1 MIIHSDCIYFKG
13 DLPCK
18 PHKEFGYHCP
28 DCPVYSKIG
37 LNILIIKLGAIGD
50 VIRTTPV
57 LRKIR
62 EVYPDSYISWLT
74 YSPEMLSKNWVNRI
88 LNLTPENI
96 ELIKNIKFD
105 WLINLDKDPLAIS
118 LTNSINA
125 EKKSGF
131 TIDQFGH
138 TKPISSSAETHKWLT
153 GLFDDLNKINTKH
166 YIEEMFDI
174 CGLKFSD
181 QEYILDI
188 PQEHLNVDIDKTKK
202 VVGLNTGC
210 GGRWSSRLWANGNWI
225 ALAKNLLS
233 SGYEVILLGGAQEHE
248 KNKYIAAE
256 SKAKYFGHFP
266 LNDFIGLINECDI
279 VVTAVTMAMHLT
291 VGLKKKLVLFNNI
304 FNRNEFY
311 LYNRG
316 IILEPEFDCDCYYAA
331 ECPND
336 CMQYIYPERVTEETI
351 KLLNCN

>member
-1 MIIHSDCIYFKG
+1 MLINNDCIYFKG
-13 DLPCK
+13 DIPCK
-18 PHKEFGYHCP
+18 PHKQFGYHCP
-28 DCPVYSKIG
+28 DCPVYKKIE

-62 EVYPDSYISWLT
+62 EIYPDSYITWLT
-74 YSPEMLSKNWVNRI
+74 YSPEMLSKSWVDRI
-88 LNLTPENI
+88 LNVTAENL
-96 ELIKNIKFD
+96 ELVKNIKFD
-105 WLINLDKDPLAIS
+105 WLINLDKDPIAIS
-118 LTNSINA
+118 LTNAVHA

-131 TIDQFGH
+131 TIDQYGH
-138 TKPISSSAETHKWLT
+138 TKPIQTDAEYHKWMT
-153 GLFDDLNKINTKH
+153 GLFDDLNKNNTKH
-166 YIEEMFDI
+166 YVEEMFDI
-174 CGLKFSD
+174 CGFRFSNED
-181 QEYILDI
+181 YILEV
-188 PQEHLNVDIDKTKK
+188 PQKDLNLNIDKSKK

-210 GGRWSSRLWANGNWI
+210 GGRWSSRLWADLNWVT
-225 ALAKNLLS
+225 LAKNLLN

-248 KNKYIAAE
+248 KNLRLAQQ
-256 SKAKYFGHFP
+256 SNAKYFGHFP
-266 LNDFIGLINECDI
+266 LGDFIKLIDQCDL
-279 VVTAVTMAMHLT
+279 VVTAVTMAMHIT

-351 KLLNCN
+351 KLLNCG